1 MNVKGVNGSGTGLQS
16 FGMNRN
22 QGNDSVSKN
31 LQNRIADAQKQMQEL
46 GDNKEMSLEE
56 KMKKRQEIQQQIS
69 DLKNQL
75 RQHQIEKSKENRQ
88 KKGSSMDDM
97 LGGNRQAQ
105 RQAGGS
111 KGMSNASMKALISAD
126 TSMDQVKIQGAA
138 KGQAEGK
145 AGVLKAEIKLD
156 SGRGGDTRKK
166 EEELAKIEEK
176 VNEITQSQMNAL
188 SDINKKVDEAAK
200 ADRDAEKI
208 EEKEK
213 VKKKEADKA
222 KEADNKAK
230 AEKTGNEEAEQ
241 RENTIPVNYTP
252 IDVVSDGITVNG
264 TPVAEPEG
272 KNVDLKL

>member
-1 MNVKGVNGSGTGLQS
+1 
-16 FGMNRN
+16 
-22 QGNDSVSKN
+22 
-31 LQNRIADAQKQMQEL
+31 
-46 GDNKEMSLEE
+46 
-56 KMKKRQEIQQQIS
+56 
-69 DLKNQL
+69 
-75 RQHQIEKSKENRQ
+75 
-88 KKGSSMDDM
+88 MDDM

-111 KGMSNASMKALISAD
+111 KGMSNAGMKALISAD

-166 EEELAKIEEK
+166 EEELAKTEEK

-188 SDINKKVDEAAK
+188 SDINK
-200 ADRDAEKI
+200 
-208 EEKEK
+208 EK
-213 VKKKEADKA
+213 VKKKEA
-222 KEADNKAK
+222 
-230 AEKTGNEEAEQ
+230 T
-241 RENTIPVNYTP
+241 

-272 KNVDLKL
+272 RNVDLKL